1 MASYY
6 SVSYCFAADLVITD
20 WSSEGK
26 CQFFS
31 FTHSLLCNRAEQGP
45 QPCWAVCVVLADFM
59 RSWWKSMQENWEKVV
74 AVLVWACFSAGTQG
88 CRDCLSGEWGWIP
101 HVAQCFRLDDKSFLP
116 NHTCGVTA
124 PLSVSWPWLYISTIP
139 VSPVLLC
146 PRVSHLGLPLPPPG
160 LKSPCQPELQFRERA
175 VRGEEEM
182 MMPRGAKGRQSSK
195 RGREPLQDVAKL
207 PATSATL
214 MKNTHIPNVH
224 WDTLCETIAV

>member
-74 AVLVWACFSAGTQG
+74 AVLVWACFSTSTQG

-124 PLSVSWPWLYISTIP
+124 PLSVSWPWLHLYNPSITSTSLPTCISSGTSSASSRAEVPLSARAP
-139 VSPVLLC
+139 VQ
-146 PRVSHLGLPLPPPG
+146 G
-160 LKSPCQPELQFRERA
+160 KSSERGGGNDDA
-175 VRGEEEM
+175 QG
-182 MMPRGAKGRQSSK
+182 SK
-195 RGREPLQDVAKL
+195 RKAEQQARQGTTAR
-207 PATSATL
+207 
-214 MKNTHIPNVH
+214 
-224 WDTLCETIAV
+224 CC